1 MNTTPVGKYI
11 ITNGNA
17 RKLYP
22 SKTMFWRFG
31 FHNASAIEGIIEK
44 EGSKIDDI
52 MAEEELLQEVKA
64 ANPKLI
70 EL

>member
-1 MNTTPVGKYI
+1 
-11 ITNGNA
+11 
-17 RKLYP
+17 
-22 SKTMFWRFG
+22 MFWRFG
-31 FHNASAIEGIIEK
+31 FHNASAIEGIIDK

-52 MAEEELLQEVKA
+52 MAEDELLQEVKA